1 MVRILIDGYAQEAQ
15 MLTYQGANQ
24 RCVLTNTCGKA
35 DHIYT
40 IHCCYIRTDIFC
52 HTITISL
59 HSADAMLITSVIAI
73 FQIAEIG
80 RQVVG
85 QTIYTGLL
93 VQNSHDLVDVLAFFV
108 SDELHDGGIN
118 ITGTGSHDQA
128 FQGSQAHGGIYAFAV
143 LHCRYAGAV
152 T

>member
-1 MVRILIDGYAQEAQ
+1 MCIAV
-15 MLTYQGANQ
+15 
-24 RCVLTNTCGKA
+24 VVTC
-35 DHIYT
+35 
-40 IHCCYIRTDIFC
+40 
-52 HTITISL
+52 
-59 HSADAMLITSVIAI
+59 
-73 FQIAEIG
+73 FQITEIG
-80 RQVVG
+80 RQIVG

-93 VQNSHDLVDVLAFFV
+93 VQNGHDLVDVLAFFV